1 MRKNILAGGVTL
13 LAVAIIFG
21 LSYPDGLLFSLPLA
35 VLNIILGLVTKAPPG
50 LEVQPRTG
58 GIRLVIDR
66 GVVRASIYQL
76 VFTDFKLVLKR
87 LSSANVTIILPL
99 MLAVLGFLF
108 LFIIGALIGGI
119 TGFSL
124 QEFLTQRMRNKV
136 ENEAALTAV
145 GPGDIEVRYDDLSE
159 IRLAKN
165 RLFLLSET
173 NSFAASLPRRYSGRI
188 SPVLAKIFGSKFRTE
203 ESLGAA
209 EAAEKEDEKRQH
221 PRSDRGKFSRR

>member
-108 LFIIGALIGGI
+108 LFIIGAWFGGI
-119 TGFSL
+119 TGFFFKS
-124 QEFLTQRMRNKV
+124 FLPRGCEKRFRMKRRRPPVGQATIKADTTIFQRI
-136 ENEAALTAV
+136 
-145 GPGDIEVRYDDLSE
+145 GS
-159 IRLAKN
+159 AKN
-165 RLFLLSET
+165 RPFFL
-173 NSFAASLPRRYSGRI
+173 
-188 SPVLAKIFGSKFRTE
+188 
-203 ESLGAA
+203 
-209 EAAEKEDEKRQH
+209 
-221 PRSDRGKFSRR
+221 

>member
-1 MRKNILAGGVTL
+1 MRKNILAAGVTL

-21 LSYPDGLLFSLPLA
+21 LTYPDGLLFSLPLA
-35 VLNIILGLVTKAPPG
+35 VLNIILGLVTRKPSG
-50 LEVQPRTG
+50 LGVQPQSG

-76 VFTDFKLVLKR
+76 VFADSKLVLKR

-136 ENEAALTAV
+136 ENEAALTTV
-145 GPGDIEVRYDDLSE
+145 GPGDIEIRYDDLSE

-188 SPVLAKIFGSKFRTE
+188 SPVLAKTFGSKFRAE
-203 ESLGAA
+203 ESLSAA

>member
-13 LAVAIIFG
+13 FAVAVIFG
-21 LSYPDGLLFSLPLA
+21 LSYPDGLLLSLPLA
-35 VLNIILGLVTKAPPG
+35 VLNIILGLVTKALPG
-50 LEVQPRTG
+50 LELQPQSG
-58 GIRLVIDR
+58 NIKLVIDR

-76 VFTDFKLVLKR
+76 VFTDSKLVLKR

-99 MLAVLGFLF
+99 MLAVVGFLF
-108 LFIIGALIGGI
+108 LFIIGALIGGV

-145 GPGDIEVRYDDLSE
+145 GPGDIEIRYDDLSE
-159 IRLAKN
+159 VRLAKN

-221 PRSDRGKFSRR
+221 ARSDRSKFSRR

>member
-1 MRKNILAGGVTL
+1 MRKNILAAGVTL

-21 LSYPDGLLFSLPLA
+21 LTYPDGLLFSLPLA
-35 VLNIILGLVTKAPPG
+35 VLNIILGLVTRKPSG
-50 LEVQPRTG
+50 LGVQPQSG

-76 VFTDFKLVLKR
+76 VFTDSKLVLKR

-99 MLAVLGFLF
+99 VLAVVGFLF

-136 ENEAALTAV
+136 ENEAALTTV
-145 GPGDIEVRYDDLSE
+145 GPGDIEIRYDDLSE

-188 SPVLAKIFGSKFRTE
+188 SPVLAKTFGSKFRAE
-203 ESLGAA
+203 ESLSAA

>member
-136 ENEAALTAV
+136 ENEAALTVV

>member
-50 LEVQPRTG
+50 FEVQPRTG

-136 ENEAALTAV
+136 ENEAALTV
-145 GPGDIEVRYDDLSE
+145 IGPGDIEVRYDDLSE

>member
-1 MRKNILAGGVTL
+1 MRKNILAAGVTL

-21 LSYPDGLLFSLPLA
+21 LTYPDGLLFSLPLA
-35 VLNIILGLVTKAPPG
+35 VLNIILGLVTRKPSG
-50 LEVQPRTG
+50 LGVQPQSG

-76 VFTDFKLVLKR
+76 VFTDSKLVLKR

-136 ENEAALTAV
+136 ENEAALTTV
-145 GPGDIEVRYDDLSE
+145 GPGDIEIRYDDLSE

-188 SPVLAKIFGSKFRTE
+188 SPVLAKTFGSKFRAE
-203 ESLGAA
+203 ESLSAA

>member
-13 LAVAIIFG
+13 FAVAVIFG
-21 LSYPDGLLFSLPLA
+21 FSYPDGLLFSLPLA
-35 VLNIILGLVTKAPPG
+35 VLNIILGTVTKTPPG
-50 LEVQPRTG
+50 LEVQPQAD
-58 GIRLVIDR
+58 GIKLVIDR

-76 VFTDFKLVLKR
+76 VFTDSKLVLKR

-99 MLAVLGFLF
+99 MLAVVGFLF

-124 QEFLTQRMRNKV
+124 QEFLTQRMRNKIDD
-136 ENEAALTAV
+136 EGALTAL
-145 GPGDIEVRYDDLSE
+145 GPSDIEVRYDDLSE
-159 IRLAKN
+159 VRLRKN

-173 NSFAASLPRRYSGRI
+173 SPFAASLPRRYSERI

-221 PRSDRGKFSRR
+221 ARSDRGKLSRR

>member
-188 SPVLAKIFGSKFRTE
+188 SPVLAKIFGSKFRAE

>member
-1 MRKNILAGGVTL
+1 MRENILAAGVTL

-21 LSYPDGLLFSLPLA
+21 LTYPDGLLFSLPLA
-35 VLNIILGLVTKAPPG
+35 VLNIVLGLVTRKPSG
-50 LEVQPRTG
+50 LGVQPQSG

-76 VFTDFKLVLKR
+76 VFTDSKLVLKR

-99 MLAVLGFLF
+99 VLAVVGFLF

-124 QEFLTQRMRNKV
+124 QEFLTQRKRNKI
-136 ENEAALTAV
+136 ENEAALTAI
-145 GPGDIEVRYDDLSE
+145 GPGDIETRYDDLSE
-159 IRLAKN
+159 VRLAKN

-173 NSFAASLPRRYSGRI
+173 NSFAASLPRGYPRRI
-188 SPVLAKIFGSKFRTE
+188 SPVLARIFGSKFRTE

-209 EAAEKEDEKRQH
+209 EAAEKENEKRQH
-221 PRSDRGKFSRR
+221 TRSDRGKLSRR